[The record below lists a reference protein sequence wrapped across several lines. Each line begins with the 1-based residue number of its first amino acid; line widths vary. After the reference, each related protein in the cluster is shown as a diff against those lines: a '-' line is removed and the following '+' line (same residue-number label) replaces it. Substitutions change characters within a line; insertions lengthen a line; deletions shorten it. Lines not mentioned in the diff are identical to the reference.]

1 MLIFKSKALILFF
14 LKFRNFQGFQGPVGT
29 QNIIQSVILNANRH
43 VILCDH
49 WEWTALT
56 TLRMCVSQSQSVS
69 QVVMGF
75 TVVTGMYTDKRFP
88 S

>member
-43 VILCDH
+43 VIKLFYF
-49 WEWTALT
+49 
-56 TLRMCVSQSQSVS
+56 CVII
-69 QVVMGF
+69 GN
-75 TVVTGMYTDKRFP
+75 GLP
-88 S
+88 